1 MSDAMYKEHEDKIKQ
16 LEQTIIERKKLL
28 KMSKQN

>member
-16 LEQTIIERKKLL
+16 LEQTIIERKSNSRK
-28 KMSKQN
+28 